1 MKKKFV
7 LILLLAAVLLLSYH
21 AIRINIQPDQ
31 NRTPETFANAET
43 GAMFMKN
50 PEASVVKVS
59 DHDGIMMLA
68 GEPDELILVEE
79 PERGKDA
86 LKAKGFSA
94 TLSDIVAVTLPHKIG
109 ALQETLHILYEA
121 GINIEYMYAL
131 CTTTD
136 EAAIAIKPSDLDK
149 AVEAL
154 EKAGAHFFDGL
165 FK

>member
-1 MKKKFV
+1 MTIKQLSVFLENREGRLEEV
-7 LILLLAAVLLLSYH
+7 LTTLKEEKINNIVSLSLA
-21 AIRINIQPDQ
+21 D
-31 NRTPETFANAET
+31 T
-43 GAMFMKN
+43 
-50 PEASVVKVS
+50 S
-59 DHDGIMMLA
+59 DYGMLR
-68 GEPDELILVEE
+68 ILVEE

-109 ALQETLHILYEA
+109 ALQETLHVLYEA

-136 EAAIAIKPSDLDK
+136 ESAIAIKPSDLDK
-149 AVEAL
+149 AVKAL
-154 EKAGAHFFDGL
+154 EEAGAHFFDGL

>member
-1 MKKKFV
+1 MTIKQLSVFLENREGRLEEV
-7 LILLLAAVLLLSYH
+7 LNTLKEEK
-21 AIRINIQPDQ
+21 INIISLSLAD
-31 NRTPETFANAET
+31 T
-43 GAMFMKN
+43 
-50 PEASVVKVS
+50 S
-59 DHDGIMMLA
+59 DYGMLR
-68 GEPDELILVEE
+68 ILVEE
-79 PERGKDA
+79 PERGRDA

-136 EAAIAIKPSDLDK
+136 EAAIAIKPSDLNQ

-154 EKAGAHFFDGL
+154 KAKEAHFFDGL
-165 FK
+165 F

>member
-50 PEASVVKVS
+50 REASVVKVS
-59 DHDGIMMLA
+59 DHVGIMMLT

-79 PERGKDA
+79 PERAGFVWKT
-86 LKAKGFSA
+86 LMKAEIQSWNITDNN
-94 TLSDIVAVTLPHKIG
+94 TLELVIVERDQVKTM
-109 ALQETLHILYEA
+109 LY
-121 GINIEYMYAL
+121 
-131 CTTTD
+131 
-136 EAAIAIKPSDLDK
+136 DLY
-149 AVEAL
+149 
-154 EKAGAHFFDGL
+154 
-165 FK
+165 

>member
-50 PEASVVKVS
+50 REASVVKVS
-59 DHDGIMMLA
+59 DHVGIMMLT

-79 PERGKDA
+79 PESADFVWKT
-86 LKAKGFSA
+86 LMKAEIQSWNITDNN
-94 TLSDIVAVTLPHKIG
+94 TLELVIVERDQVKTM
-109 ALQETLHILYEA
+109 LY
-121 GINIEYMYAL
+121 
-131 CTTTD
+131 
-136 EAAIAIKPSDLDK
+136 DLY
-149 AVEAL
+149 
-154 EKAGAHFFDGL
+154 
-165 FK
+165 

>member
-1 MKKKFV
+1 MTIKQLSVFLENREGRLEEV
-7 LILLLAAVLLLSYH
+7 LNTLKEEK
-21 AIRINIQPDQ
+21 INIISLSLAD
-31 NRTPETFANAET
+31 T
-43 GAMFMKN
+43 
-50 PEASVVKVS
+50 S
-59 DHDGIMMLA
+59 DYGMLR
-68 GEPDELILVEE
+68 ILVEE

-109 ALQETLHILYEA
+109 ALQETLHVLYEA
-121 GINIEYMYAL
+121 GITIEYMYAL

-149 AVEAL
+149 AVKAL
-154 EKAGAHFFDGL
+154 EAAGAHFFDGL

>member
-1 MKKKFV
+1 MTIKQLSVFLENREGRLEEV
-7 LILLLAAVLLLSYH
+7 LTTLKEEK
-21 AIRINIQPDQ
+21 INIISLSLAD
-31 NRTPETFANAET
+31 T
-43 GAMFMKN
+43 
-50 PEASVVKVS
+50 S
-59 DHDGIMMLA
+59 DYGMLR
-68 GEPDELILVEE
+68 ILVEE
-79 PERGKDA
+79 PERGRDA

-109 ALQETLHILYEA
+109 ALQETLHILYKA

-149 AVEAL
+149 AVKAL
-154 EKAGAHFFDGL
+154 EAAGAHFFDGL

>member
-1 MKKKFV
+1 MTIKQLSVFLENREGRLEEV
-7 LILLLAAVLLLSYH
+7 LTTLKEEK
-21 AIRINIQPDQ
+21 INIISLSLAD
-31 NRTPETFANAET
+31 T
-43 GAMFMKN
+43 
-50 PEASVVKVS
+50 S
-59 DHDGIMMLA
+59 DYGMLR
-68 GEPDELILVEE
+68 ILVEE

-149 AVEAL
+149 AVEVL

>member
-1 MKKKFV
+1 MTIKQLSVFLENREGRLEEV
-7 LILLLAAVLLLSYH
+7 LNTLKEEK
-21 AIRINIQPDQ
+21 INIISLSLAD
-31 NRTPETFANAET
+31 T
-43 GAMFMKN
+43 
-50 PEASVVKVS
+50 S
-59 DHDGIMMLA
+59 DYGMLR
-68 GEPDELILVEE
+68 ILVEE

-136 EAAIAIKPSDLDK
+136 EAAIAIKPSDLQK

>member
-1 MKKKFV
+1 MTIKQLSVFLENREGRLEEV
-7 LILLLAAVLLLSYH
+7 LNTLKEEK
-21 AIRINIQPDQ
+21 INIISLSLAD
-31 NRTPETFANAET
+31 T
-43 GAMFMKN
+43 
-50 PEASVVKVS
+50 S
-59 DHDGIMMLA
+59 DYGMLR
-68 GEPDELILVEE
+68 ILVEE

-109 ALQETLHILYEA
+109 ALQETLHVLYEA

-149 AVEAL
+149 AVKAL
-154 EKAGAHFFDGL
+154 EEAGAHFFDGL

>member
-1 MKKKFV
+1 MTIKQLSVFLENREGRLEEV
-7 LILLLAAVLLLSYH
+7 LTTLKEEK
-21 AIRINIQPDQ
+21 INIISLSLAD
-31 NRTPETFANAET
+31 T
-43 GAMFMKN
+43 
-50 PEASVVKVS
+50 S
-59 DHDGIMMLA
+59 DYGMLR
-68 GEPDELILVEE
+68 ILVEE
-79 PERGKDA
+79 PERGRDA

-149 AVEAL
+149 AVKAL
-154 EKAGAHFFDGL
+154 EAAGAHFFDGL

>member
-1 MKKKFV
+1 MTIKQLSVFLENREGRLEEV
-7 LILLLAAVLLLSYH
+7 LNTLKEEK
-21 AIRINIQPDQ
+21 INIISLSLAD
-31 NRTPETFANAET
+31 T
-43 GAMFMKN
+43 
-50 PEASVVKVS
+50 S
-59 DHDGIMMLA
+59 DYGMLR
-68 GEPDELILVEE
+68 ILVEE

-109 ALQETLHILYEA
+109 ALQETLHVLYEA

-149 AVEAL
+149 AVKAL
-154 EKAGAHFFDGL
+154 EAAGAHFFDGL

>member
-1 MKKKFV
+1 MTIKQLSVFLENREGRLEEV
-7 LILLLAAVLLLSYH
+7 LNTLKEEK
-21 AIRINIQPDQ
+21 INIISLSLAD
-31 NRTPETFANAET
+31 T
-43 GAMFMKN
+43 
-50 PEASVVKVS
+50 S
-59 DHDGIMMLA
+59 DYGMLR
-68 GEPDELILVEE
+68 ILVEE

-94 TLSDIVAVTLPHKIG
+94 TLSDIVTVTLPHKIG

-136 EAAIAIKPSDLDK
+136 EAAIAIKPSDLQK

>member
-1 MKKKFV
+1 MTIKQLSVFLENREGRLEEV
-7 LILLLAAVLLLSYH
+7 LNTLKEEK
-21 AIRINIQPDQ
+21 INIISLSLAD
-31 NRTPETFANAET
+31 T
-43 GAMFMKN
+43 
-50 PEASVVKVS
+50 S
-59 DHDGIMMLA
+59 DYGMLR
-68 GEPDELILVEE
+68 ILVEE
-79 PERGKDA
+79 PERGRDA

-136 EAAIAIKPSDLDK
+136 EAAIAIKPSNLNQ

-154 EKAGAHFFDGL
+154 KAKGAHFFDGL
-165 FK
+165 F

>member
-1 MKKKFV
+1 MTIKQLSVFLENREGRLEEV
-7 LILLLAAVLLLSYH
+7 LNTLKEEK
-21 AIRINIQPDQ
+21 INIISLSLAD
-31 NRTPETFANAET
+31 T
-43 GAMFMKN
+43 
-50 PEASVVKVS
+50 S
-59 DHDGIMMLA
+59 DYGMLR
-68 GEPDELILVEE
+68 ILVEE

-109 ALQETLHILYEA
+109 ALQETLHVMYEA

-149 AVEAL
+149 AVKAL
-154 EKAGAHFFDGL
+154 EAAGAHFFDGL